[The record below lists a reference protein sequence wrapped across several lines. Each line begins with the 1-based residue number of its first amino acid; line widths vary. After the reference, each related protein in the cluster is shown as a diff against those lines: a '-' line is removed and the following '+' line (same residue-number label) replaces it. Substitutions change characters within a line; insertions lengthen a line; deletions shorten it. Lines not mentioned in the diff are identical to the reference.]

1 MSDNKLGASK
11 FFKKKMGAPT
21 AIDSSF
27 NFIDMQ
33 KQKSS
38 DNDSVVPL
46 KTSPNASIINLDKL
60 NRYKKE
66 IHKINEYQ
74 KQAKLQ
80 GEIRKKQEINKVLG
94 KAIFDLPDGV
104 PVLPRNKSIK

>member
-1 MSDNKLGASK
+1 
-11 FFKKKMGAPT
+11 MGAPT

-33 KQKSS
+33 KQKSL
-38 DNDSVVPL
+38 DNDGVVPL
-46 KTSPNASIINLDKL
+46 KTNPNALIINLTKL
-60 NRYKKE
+60 NCYNKE

-80 GEIRKKQEINKVLG
+80 REIRKKQEINKVLG